1 MTSIATPAAG
11 LEQLHDVERT
21 IHHLAGRPAVG
32 RVAHLTKGRGATPY
46 FYRKSL
52 RQLSGGPLI
61 GALDADPHDPAQRGA
76 SFWYLVAGGLL
87 AALGWNAQRAEANG
101 KPPSAEFAVS
111 LSALGSVGAV
121 ASPASPLWAVLAIGL
136 LATYRRRRA
145 RSEGHVSRQ
154 PCLVPLDAWWPTA
167 CRTSTVWL
175 SRAALSGAAT
185 VDGTSEY
192 QSREKREP
200 PGEEQRVPEQGVADH
215 RLAVVAVAR
224 APARIGQ
231 RRTRYRR

>member
-121 ASPASPLWAVLAIGL
+121 ASPASPFWAVLAIGL

-145 RSEGHVSRQ
+145 RSGGTRESAAMSR
-154 PCLVPLDAWWPTA
+154 
-167 CRTSTVWL
+167 S
-175 SRAALSGAAT
+175 SRRMVA
-185 VDGTSEY
+185 DGMSNEH
-192 QSREKREP
+192 
-200 PGEEQRVPEQGVADH
+200 GVAITCRPLRSGH
-215 RLAVVAVAR
+215 RGR
-224 APARIGQ
+224 DE
-231 RRTRYRR
+231 